1 MVNMSWPIT
10 TCKAIVNLNGI
21 YNINHRKV
29 ELKKLSKLRMQ
40 QIQHLFKANK
50 SIITLNQLHKMR
62 LGSFR

>member
-29 ELKKLSKLRMQ
+29 ELKKLSKLRM
-40 QIQHLFKANK
+40 
-50 SIITLNQLHKMR
+50 
-62 LGSFR
+62 